1 MFAKFLQY
9 CKKEVRDEVDFLD
22 ANKHQGFLLVD
33 FNTLDIKVSY
43 KVILYL
49 LLCIIKHSQNT
60 QSNKLAISLQCLK
73 IEVRDGVHFWLA
85 LKFLQVCT
93 IASDGGDMSKVPN
106 LGSW

>member
-49 LLCIIKHSQNT
+49 
-60 QSNKLAISLQCLK
+60 
-73 IEVRDGVHFWLA
+73 
-85 LKFLQVCT
+85 
-93 IASDGGDMSKVPN
+93 
-106 LGSW
+106 